1 MDIFGWGRGSVE
13 KIGQAVEEEIG
24 PLVAEANWGWPR
36 VAGAV
41 VEETGSTVVEEI
53 GAAVVEELGPAV
65 VVLFLLELPTVS
77 HHGWKGCE

>member
-1 MDIFGWGRGSVE
+1 
-13 KIGQAVEEEIG
+13 
-24 PLVAEANWGWPR
+24 

-77 HHGWKGCE
+77 HHG